1 MKTFR
6 FFAMLM
12 MVVMATTFVSCSDDD
27 DEDAPQNPGEF
38 TLVGT
43 SWTYTDRFD
52 IDGVEYVE
60 SYSMTFSQSTVNYVL
75 TIKITDGTQVST
87 QSDRVH
93 YDYTY
98 NKGLVVFKPT
108 TAGKAYLEGEVISE
122 SKMIVTNVSSG
133 DEIGT
138 FYKD

>member
-12 MVVMATTFVSCSDDD
+12 MVVLSTTLVGCSDDD
-27 DEDAPQNPGEF
+27 DDAPQNPGEF

-43 SWTYTDRFD
+43 SWTYTDHFD
-52 IDGVEYVE
+52 FDGVDYVE
-60 SYSMTFSQSTVNYVL
+60 SYSISFTESRASYVL
-75 TIKITDGTQVST
+75 KITITEGSQVST
-87 QSDRVH
+87 QTDRVN

-108 TAGKAYLEGEVISE
+108 TPDKAYLEGEVISE
-122 SKMIVTNVSSG
+122 TKMIVTNTSTG
-133 DEIGT
+133 KEIGT